1 MVREAFVEP
10 SWVALK
16 KSPMRSILG
25 VGLIFRRRTL
35 SLIQLSVS
43 VSVIQLIGLKFS
55 TFDLYDDVI
64 FWLTLGCN
72 EYIPRHQKL
81 TPLWG

>member
-35 SLIQLSVS
+35 VL
-43 VSVIQLIGLKFS
+43 QLIGFEFS
-55 TFDLYDDVI
+55 AVDPIMSYYGQHWAAMNI
-64 FWLTLGCN
+64 SLG
-72 EYIPRHQKL
+72 IKS
-81 TPLWG
+81 